1 MFRIELCASCKK
13 RTDKPDNVLKYRKNV
28 GLLKACLQN
37 AIKIQNPYNS
47 NPYICRQCCD
57 TFNKIGSIND
67 ELNDF
72 LVSSYAEDVNNYEA
86 EEEAIKSC
94 VLDFDSI
101 DSKRCFRL
109 TGITKKDLNTL
120 SSQLASFEPQY
131 FGQ

>member
-86 EEEAIKSC
+86 EEEVIKSC
-94 VLDFDSI
+94 VLDFDSM
-101 DSKRCFRL
+101 DS
-109 TGITKKDLNTL
+109 
-120 SSQLASFEPQY
+120 
-131 FGQ
+131 